1 MIKKAD
7 VKIRRK
13 KKKEKIKNKNAKSI
27 RLSFK
32 VIDII
37 I

>member
-1 MIKKAD
+1 MLKLEE
-7 VKIRRK
+7 K
-13 KKKEKIKNKNAKSI
+13 KKKEKIKNKNTKSI

>member
-1 MIKKAD
+1 MLKLEE
-7 VKIRRK
+7 K